1 MTLCPSLFDPGMAD
15 DIVGPTKKTTSRQTT
30 TTDVSMTSQ
39 SSKEMKTE
47 ALVHPKTFSNEAE
60 GMEVL
65 GKLMIKLVL
74 TMKYNIYNHLSVQGK
89 GRDRK

>member
-1 MTLCPSLFDPGMAD
+1 MAD
-15 DIVGPTKKTTSRQTT
+15 DVVGPTKKMTSRQTT

-39 SSKEMKTE
+39 SSMAMKIE
-47 ALVHPKTFSNEAE
+47 ALVHPRTFSNEAE

-74 TMKYNIYNHLSVQGK
+74 TMKYIIYYHMSMQGK
-89 GRDRK
+89 GRDRKKE